1 MEVELKVEAEE
12 ELMVVVVENEWKV
25 NVVAGEDTAVVV
37 PMVVT
42 MMVVRVVLDTFLG
55 VMVFWKV
62 VVENVLAGVVVV
74 VDLLERVMVVV
85 MVHDLFLMELLLL

>member
-12 ELMVVVVENEWKV
+12 ELMVVVENEWKV

-74 VDLLERVMVVV
+74 DDLLERVMVVV
-85 MVHDLFLMELLLL
+85 MVHALFLMELLLL